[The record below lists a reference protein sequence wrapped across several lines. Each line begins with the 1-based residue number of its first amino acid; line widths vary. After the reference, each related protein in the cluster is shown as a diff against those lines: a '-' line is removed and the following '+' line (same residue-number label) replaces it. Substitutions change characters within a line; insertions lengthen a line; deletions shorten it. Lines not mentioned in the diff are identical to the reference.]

1 MLTLEE
7 LRSSNVDFDIA
18 KEALAQ
24 SEKRL
29 GDALDAKKA
38 VEQKATVLF
47 GAYVTIMLA
56 LFGAGAALAKDAHL
70 MAPALPFFVTGT
82 IFLIGA
88 LSFANVFKGAEYG
101 NLGSEPSMWLQSG
114 RIDGDKQAFARML
127 AYLAH
132 HHANR
137 ISVSYASNDRKT
149 ASLHFGMVM
158 GIVGGLV
165 LLLTI
170 VVIYGGP
177 ATIHP

>member
-1 MLTLEE
+1 MLTLDE
-7 LRSSNVDFDIA
+7 LRSSHVDFDIA
-18 KEALAQ
+18 KEALSQ

-29 GDALDAKKA
+29 GDALDAKKV

-47 GAYVTIMLA
+47 GGYVTIMLA
-56 LFGAGAALAKDAHL
+56 LFGVGGALAKDAHL

-88 LSFANVFKGAEYG
+88 LSFVYVLNSAEYG

-127 AYLAH
+127 AYLTH

-137 ISVSYASNDRKT
+137 IDKSYESNARKSAT
-149 ASLHFGMVM
+149 LHFGMVM
-158 GIVGGLV
+158 GVIAGLV
-165 LLLTI
+165 LLLTM
-170 VVIYGGP
+170 VVTYAP
-177 ATIHP
+177 ASIHP